1 MATASVTVPS
11 TGLTADSAQHGNL
24 GRAADYAGDC
34 YCNPLTDPYALRD
47 CYYALSRLLLPPVAS
62 RWPLDFWHPPPS
74 PSTTNFMTLPCES
87 GVSWGVLS
95 QGRIAA

>member
-62 RWPLDFWHPPPS
+62 RWPLDFWQCRGDSPPIAHLAGTGTR
-74 PSTTNFMTLPCES
+74 STGMMH
-87 GVSWGVLS
+87 
-95 QGRIAA
+95 